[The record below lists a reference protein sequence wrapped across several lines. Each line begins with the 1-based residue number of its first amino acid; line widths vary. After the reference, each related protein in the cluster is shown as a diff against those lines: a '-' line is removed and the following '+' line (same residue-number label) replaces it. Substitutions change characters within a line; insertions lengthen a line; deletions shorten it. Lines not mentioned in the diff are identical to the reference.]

1 MAVKVIRATRVPANN
16 VQQQEKEKLR
26 VAAYARVSTDTD
38 EQEGSYEAQVKH
50 YTTLIQNNPDWEFAG
65 MFADDGISGTQ
76 AKKRPE
82 FLRMIEACEH
92 GNVDMVI
99 TKSISRWA
107 RNTLDSL
114 TYIRKLK
121 DLGIPVFF
129 EKENINTMD
138 ASGELL
144 LTIMASIAQQESLSI
159 SQNTRIGIRYK
170 FQEGKGRL
178 NTAVFLGL
186 ELGSKPGEYVVN
198 PEQAGVARRIYREYL
213 EGYSPG
219 MIAAHL
225 NADGIRTASGEG
237 QWYASAIASILSNEK
252 YCGDMLFQKYYVE
265 DFLTHKTV
273 KNTGQLPQYYVEDHH
288 DPIVPKKVFFQT
300 QGELMRRGSLKD
312 DPTKIRFG
320 STKALCRRLICP
332 ICGRPLKRVQ
342 REDYVDWRCRYQ
354 SGAAISNRRSTV
366 SACGCRVVSEGEAE
380 DAILT
385 AFNRLPKYRDEL
397 IRKQAAIQAGELKRI
412 DCLMEQS
419 KRTEARLEERKVQ
432 LDAEGYDAEVRFLE
446 TEIAQCR
453 DDRNQLILER
463 AEFASQE
470 LQIRFLLELLE
481 DMRLDDDEREV
492 PEAHGACRDYE
503 DFFRWTKHPIPEGL
517 ILNGQIT
524 RFDNDMVIRYL
535 DTAIVTEN
543 GFEVKFKA
551 GITVNV

>member
-342 REDYVDWRCRYQ
+342 RENYVDWRCRYQ

-366 SACGCRVVSEGEAE
+366 SACGCRVVTEGEAE

-481 DMRLDDDEREV
+481 DMRLDDDEREA
-492 PEAHGACRDYE
+492 PESHGACRDYE
-503 DFFRWTKHPIPEGL
+503 DFFRWTKHPVPEGL

-535 DTAIVTEN
+535 DTATVTKN

>member
-1 MAVKVIRATRVPANN
+1 MAVKVIRATRTPMRLAP
-16 VQQQEKEKLR
+16 EMERKKLR

-38 EQEGSYEAQVKH
+38 EQEGSYEAQVNH

-82 FLRMIEACEH
+82 FLRMIEECEK
-92 GNVDMVI
+92 GEIDMII

-121 DLGIPVFF
+121 DLGIPVIF
-129 EKENINTMD
+129 EKENINTTD

-159 SQNTRIGIRYK
+159 SQNTKIGIRYK
-170 FQEGKGRL
+170 FQEGIGRL
-178 NTAVFLGL
+178 NTAIFLGL

-198 PEQAGVARRIYREYL
+198 PEQATVARRIYREFL
-213 EGYSPG
+213 EGYSPA
-219 MIAAHL
+219 MVADHL
-225 NADGIRTASGEG
+225 NRDGIQTPSGNG
-237 QWYASAIASILSNEK
+237 QWYASSIASILSNEK

-288 DPIVPKKVFFQT
+288 EPIVPKKVYFQT
-300 QGELMRRGSLKD
+300 QGELMRRGALKD

-342 REDYVDWRCRYQ
+342 RGKYVDWRCRYQ
-354 SGAAISNRRSTV
+354 NGTAISNRRATV

-380 DAILT
+380 DAIVT
-385 AFNRLPKYRDEL
+385 AFNKLPEYREAL
-397 IRKQAAIQAGELKRI
+397 IRKQAEIQMGELKRI

-419 KRTEARLEERKVQ
+419 KEAEARLEERKVQ
-432 LDAEGYDAEVRFLE
+432 LDAEGNAEEVGFLE
-446 TEIAQCR
+446 MEITRCR
-453 DDRNQLILER
+453 YERNQMILER
-463 AEFASQE
+463 AEYASQE
-470 LQIRFLLELLE
+470 LQIRFLLELLDE
-481 DMRLDDDEREV
+481 MKLDLDEREE
-492 PEAHGACRDYE
+492 PELHGACYDYD
-503 DFFRWTKHPIPEGL
+503 DFFRWTKHSVPDGL
-517 ILNGQIT
+517 ILNGRIT
-524 RFDNDMVIRYL
+524 RFDNDLVIRYL
-535 DTAIVTEN
+535 ENVTVLEN

-551 GITVNV
+551 GITVKV

>member
-1 MAVKVIRATRVPANN
+1 MAVKVIRATRTPTRLAPEME
-16 VQQQEKEKLR
+16 QKKLR

-38 EQEGSYEAQVKH
+38 EQEGSYEAQVNH
-50 YTTLIQNNPDWEFAG
+50 YTMLIQNNPDWEFAG

-82 FLRMIEACEH
+82 FLRMIEECEN
-92 GNVDMVI
+92 GQIDMII

-121 DLGIPVFF
+121 DLGIPVIF
-129 EKENINTMD
+129 EKENINTTD
-138 ASGELL
+138 ASGERL

-159 SQNTRIGIRYK
+159 SQNTKIGIRYK
-170 FQEGKGRL
+170 FQEGIGRL
-178 NTAVFLGL
+178 NTAIFLGL
-186 ELGSKPGEYVVN
+186 ELGSKPGEYVVD
-198 PEQAGVARRIYREYL
+198 PAQATVARRIYREFL
-213 EGYSPG
+213 EGYSPA
-219 MIAAHL
+219 MVADHL
-225 NADGIRTASGEG
+225 NRDGIKTPSGNG
-237 QWYASAIASILSNEK
+237 QWYASSIASILSNEK

-288 DPIVPKKVFFQT
+288 EPIVPKKVYFQT
-300 QGELMRRGSLKD
+300 QGELMRRGALKD

-342 REDYVDWRCRYQ
+342 RGKYVDWRCRYQ
-354 SGAAISNRRSTV
+354 NGTAISNRRATV

-385 AFNRLPKYRDEL
+385 AFNKLPEYREAL
-397 IRKQAAIQAGELKRI
+397 IRKQAEIQMGELKRI

-419 KRTEARLEERKVQ
+419 KEAEARLEERKVQ
-432 LDAEGYDAEVRFLE
+432 LDAEGNAEEVGFLE
-446 TEIAQCR
+446 MEITRCR
-453 DDRNQLILER
+453 YERNQMILER
-463 AEFASQE
+463 AEYASQE
-470 LQIRFLLELLE
+470 LQIRFLLELLDE
-481 DMRLDDDEREV
+481 MQLDPDEREE
-492 PEAHGACRDYE
+492 PELHGACFDYD
-503 DFFRWTKHPIPEGL
+503 DFFRWTKHPVPDGL

-524 RFDNDMVIRYL
+524 RFDNDLVIRYL
-535 DTAIVTEN
+535 ENVTVLDD

-551 GITVNV
+551 GITVKV

>member
-1 MAVKVIRATRVPANN
+1 MAVKVIRATRTPTRLAP
-16 VQQQEKEKLR
+16 ERERKKLR

-38 EQEGSYEAQVKH
+38 EQEGSYEAQVNH

-82 FLRMIEACEH
+82 FLRMIEECEN
-92 GNVDMVI
+92 GQIDMII

-121 DLGIPVFF
+121 DLGIPVIF
-129 EKENINTMD
+129 EKENINTTD

-159 SQNTRIGIRYK
+159 SQNTKIGIRYK
-170 FQEGKGRL
+170 FQEGIGRL
-178 NTAVFLGL
+178 NTAIFLGL
-186 ELGSKPGEYVVN
+186 ELGSKPGEYVVD
-198 PEQAGVARRIYREYL
+198 PAQATVARRIYREFL
-213 EGYSPG
+213 EGYSPA
-219 MIAAHL
+219 MVAEHL
-225 NADGIRTASGEG
+225 NRDGIKTPSGNG
-237 QWYASAIASILSNEK
+237 QWYASSIASILSNEK

-288 DPIVPKKVFFQT
+288 EPIVPKKVYFQT
-300 QGELMRRGSLKD
+300 QGELMRRGALKD

-332 ICGRPLKRVQ
+332 VCGRPLKRVQ
-342 REDYVDWRCRYQ
+342 RGKYVDWRCRYQ
-354 SGAAISNRRSTV
+354 NGTAISNRRASV

-385 AFNRLPKYRDEL
+385 AFNKLPVYREAL
-397 IRKQAAIQAGELKRI
+397 IRKQAEIQMGELKRI

-419 KRTEARLEERKVQ
+419 KEAEARLEERKVQ
-432 LDAEGYDAEVRFLE
+432 LDAEGNAEEVGFLE
-446 TEIAQCR
+446 MEITRCR
-453 DDRNQLILER
+453 YERNQMILER
-463 AEFASQE
+463 AEYASQE
-470 LQIRFLLELLE
+470 LQIRFLLELLDE
-481 DMRLDDDEREV
+481 MKLDPDERE
-492 PEAHGACRDYE
+492 EQELHGACYDYN
-503 DFFRWTKHPIPEGL
+503 DFFRWTKHPLPDGL

-524 RFDNDMVIRYL
+524 RFDNDLVIRYL
-535 DTAIVTEN
+535 ENVTVLDD
-543 GFEVKFKA
+543 GFEVMFKA
-551 GITVNV
+551 GITVKV

>member
-1 MAVKVIRATRVPANN
+1 MAVKVIRATRTPTRLAPEME
-16 VQQQEKEKLR
+16 QKKLR

-38 EQEGSYEAQVKH
+38 EQEGSYEAQVNH
-50 YTTLIQNNPDWEFAG
+50 YTMLIQNNPDWEFAG

-82 FLRMIEACEH
+82 FLRMIEECEN
-92 GNVDMVI
+92 GQIDMII

-114 TYIRKLK
+114 TYIQKLK
-121 DLGIPVFF
+121 DLGIPVIF
-129 EKENINTMD
+129 EKENINTTD

-159 SQNTRIGIRYK
+159 SQNTKIGIRYK
-170 FQEGKGRL
+170 FQEGIGRL
-178 NTAVFLGL
+178 NTAIFLGL
-186 ELGSKPGEYVVN
+186 ELGSKPGEYVVD
-198 PEQAGVARRIYREYL
+198 PAQATVARRIYREFL
-213 EGYSPG
+213 EGYSPA
-219 MIAAHL
+219 MVADHL
-225 NADGIRTASGEG
+225 NRDGIKTPSGNG
-237 QWYASAIASILSNEK
+237 QWYASSIASILSNEK

-288 DPIVPKKVFFQT
+288 EPIVPKKVYFQT
-300 QGELMRRGSLKD
+300 QGELMRRGALKD

-342 REDYVDWRCRYQ
+342 RGKYVDWRCRYQ
-354 SGAAISNRRSTV
+354 NGTAISNRRATV

-385 AFNRLPKYRDEL
+385 AFNKLPEYREAL
-397 IRKQAAIQAGELKRI
+397 IRKQAEIQMGELKRI

-419 KRTEARLEERKVQ
+419 KEAEARLEERKVQ
-432 LDAEGYDAEVRFLE
+432 LDAEGNAEEVGFLE
-446 TEIAQCR
+446 MEITRCR
-453 DDRNQLILER
+453 YERNQMILER
-463 AEFASQE
+463 AEYASQE
-470 LQIRFLLELLE
+470 LQIRFLLELLDE
-481 DMRLDDDEREV
+481 MQLDPDEREE
-492 PEAHGACRDYE
+492 PELHGACFDYD
-503 DFFRWTKHPIPEGL
+503 DFFRWTKHPVPDGL

-524 RFDNDMVIRYL
+524 RFDNDLVIRYL
-535 DTAIVTEN
+535 ENVTVLDD

-551 GITVNV
+551 GITVKV